1 MISGHGNDLYAFGGK
16 IKADFSSNVAYN
28 NASAEI
34 MAYLGTQL
42 HRIVNYPDPEAR
54 ELVRKIALHHGVNV
68 GNVFVTNGSTQ
79 AFYLLAHYFSKKKTV
94 IAYPGFAEYEDACR
108 LYGHELSFVPIS
120 QLLGCDFS
128 ETDTVWWGNPNN
140 PDGTLT
146 SSENVKNVCERYPNT
161 VFIIDAAYAELCPSC
176 ENMIALYNDYGNV
189 ITVHSLTKAFAV
201 PGLRLGY
208 LIGDEKL
215 IAGISSR
222 GIPWSVNALAQEA
235 GIYIM
240 DNYDDLMPDV
250 NALCDESAA
259 LQLQLSRIGQLEI
272 LPSACSFFL
281 AKMNA
286 GTAGALKHFLVE
298 KHGILIRDASNFRGL
313 SPRHLRLSVQGK
325 EKNAQLVGVL
335 ENYFS

>member
-1 MISGHGNDLYAFGGK
+1 MIGGHGNDLYAFGSK

-34 MAYLGTQL
+34 MAYLRTQL

-54 ELVRKIALHHGVNV
+54 ELIRKIALHHGVNV

-120 QLLGCDFS
+120 QLFGCNFS
-128 ETDTVWWGNPNN
+128 ETDIVWWGNPNN

-146 SSENVKNVCERYPNT
+146 SFENVKNVCERYPDT
-161 VFIIDAAYAELCPSC
+161 VFIIDAAYVELCPSC
-176 ENMIALYNDYGNV
+176 ENMVPLQQDFRNLV
-189 ITVHSLTKAFAV
+189 TVHSLTKAFAV

-215 IAGISSR
+215 IAGISSLS
-222 GIPWSVNALAQEA
+222 IPWSVNVLAQEA

-240 DNYDDLMPDV
+240 DNYDSLMPDV

-259 LQLQLSRIGQLEI
+259 LQRQLSRFVQLEI
-272 LPSACSFFL
+272 SPSACTFFL
-281 AKMNA
+281 VKMNT
-286 GTAGALKHFLVE
+286 GTAEALKYFLFE
-298 KHGILIRDASNFRGL
+298 KQGILIRDASNFRGL
-313 SPRHLRLSVQGK
+313 SPRHFRLSVQGD
-325 EKNAQLVGVL
+325 ENNAQLVAGF
-335 ENYFS
+335 ENYFA